1 MAGGAS
7 ELLGRESCAGPLLVG
22 LSWGKPQLFH
32 LGMSQWASELMWN
45 KHKMHD
51 AHLTEGQTVQ
61 SVALIRILLPLP

>member
-32 LGMSQWASELMWN
+32 LPTGDESMGLRAYVE
-45 KHKMHD
+45 
-51 AHLTEGQTVQ
+51 QTQ
-61 SVALIRILLPLP
+61 NA